1 MTFDILI
8 QILSFFFIWYVLYGS
23 YHNTTQQNKK
33 KKAKAK
39 QKEKHYI
46 TEENKNAWKMNIG
59 NYLIIHNNKEGGA
72 FKGGYEKRRIWSIF
86 LG

>member
-1 MTFDILI
+1 
-8 QILSFFFIWYVLYGS
+8 
-23 YHNTTQQNKK
+23 
-33 KKAKAK
+33 
-39 QKEKHYI
+39 
-46 TEENKNAWKMNIG
+46 MNIG